1 MIAMNGEIETDRLR
15 LRRRHH
21 GDLEANLALDCDP
34 LVRRYIFEAPPD
46 PDHQRAT
53 MRSQIQSGWPIAGRF
68 WVVEWKERPGLLG
81 CCALL
86 PTEDYGILE
95 LGYRLLPMVWG
106 LGVAT
111 EAARAALDHGFT
123 RLGMRAAVATVH
135 PLNTASLRV
144 LAKLSFLP
152 EPAAGSR
159 DQRFRLERAPASR
172 T

>member
-1 MIAMNGEIETDRLR
+1 MNRDIETDRLR
-15 LRRRHH
+15 LRRRHER
-21 GDLEANLALDCDP
+21 DLEANVDLDSDP
-34 LVRRYIFEAPPD
+34 MVRRYIFEAPPD
-46 PDHQRAT
+46 PDRQRA
-53 MRSQIQSGWPIAGRF
+53 SILDQIQSRWPIAGSF
-68 WVVEWKERPGLLG
+68 WVIEWRERPGLLG

-86 PTEDYGILE
+86 PTEDSGILE

-111 EAARAALDHGFT
+111 EAARAALDHGFA

-159 DQRFRLERAPASR
+159 DLKFRLERSWAGR

>member
-1 MIAMNGEIETDRLR
+1 MNSEIETDQLR
-15 LRRRHH
+15 LRRRHQ
-21 GDLEANLALDCDP
+21 GDLEANLVLDCDP
-34 LVRRYIFEAPPD
+34 LVRRYIFEVPPD
-46 PDHQRAT
+46 PDRQRA
-53 MRSQIQSGWPIAGRF
+53 SILYQIQSGWPIGGSF
-68 WVVEWKERPGLLG
+68 WVIEWRERPGLLG

-86 PTEDYGILE
+86 PTEDRGILE
-95 LGYRLLPMVWG
+95 LGYRLLPTVWG

-123 RLGMRAAVATVH
+123 RLGLRAAVATVH

-152 EPAAGSR
+152 EPVARSR
-159 DQRFRLERAPASR
+159 DQRFRLERPPVGR